1 MSDAEAVADGLR
13 RPVGR
18 AGGAL
23 PPAETAP
30 SSPAASLRRVVRS
43 RHRDRDFALRR
54 ALLVADLLGVTLALA
69 LALLIAGRRGA
80 PLADALWILPTLPL
94 WAFVFRAYG
103 LYRRPV
109 RRFEPTHL
117 DDAGSLLHAVVIGT
131 LGLWLAYRLAP
142 SQRLDFEEVVIF
154 GLLALPLVASLRV
167 ALRLV
172 NVRLK
177 GPERV
182 FAIAPPHDVLTLGR
196 KLRRHPEYEME
207 LVGAVTE
214 GSADGEGSGLSLAA
228 ELDAVEDLVGS
239 GQVDHV
245 IARLDADYL
254 PQQKLVDLMRACHR
268 EGVRF
273 GCFPGVHGLLVP
285 GVELNHIEAMGVLTC
300 HPPVLSPTSAIAKR
314 ALDLVLAAGLL
325 VVLSP
330 LLALAAL
337 AVALDS
343 RGGVL
348 YRQTRVGK
356 DGRRFEL
363 FKFRTMVP
371 GADTMDDELME
382 RSLDPDWLVM
392 EGDPRVTRVGR
403 FLRRNSIDELPQL
416 WNVLRGEMSMVGPR
430 PLSERDDGAVRGWR
444 RHRLDLVPGI
454 TGYWQVLGRND
465 IPFSEMLEVDYAYV
479 AGWSMWHDLKL
490 LVRTIPVVLR
500 RRGAN

>member
-1 MSDAEAVADGLR
+1 MTDAEAVADGLR
-13 RPVGR
+13 SPVGR
-18 AGGAL
+18 AAGAL
-23 PPAETAP
+23 PPAAEPAP
-30 SSPAASLRRVVRS
+30 SIPLAAPRRVVRT

-94 WAFVFRAYG
+94 WALVFRAYG

-109 RRFEPTHL
+109 RQFEPTHL
-117 DDAGSLLHAVVIGT
+117 DDAGSLLHALVIGT
-131 LGLWLAYRLAP
+131 LGLWLAYKLVPPQRLA
-142 SQRLDFEEVVIF
+142 FEEVVIF
-154 GLLALPLVASLRV
+154 GLLALPLVATLRV
-167 ALRLV
+167 ATRMV
-172 NVRLK
+172 NVRLN

-182 FAIAPPHDVLTLGR
+182 FAIAPPGDVMSLDR

-214 GSADGEGSGLSLAA
+214 GAGEGAGLSLAA

-245 IARLDADYL
+245 IVRLDAEYL
-254 PQQKLVDLMRACHR
+254 PQERVVELMRACHR
-268 EGVRF
+268 ESVRF
-273 GCFPGVHGLLVP
+273 GYFPGAQGLLPP
-285 GVELNHIEAMGVLTC
+285 GVDLNHLEGMGVLTC
-300 HPPVLSPTSAIAKR
+300 HPPVFSRTSALVKR
-314 ALDLVLAAGLL
+314 GLDLLVAATLL
-325 VVLSP
+325 VALAP
-330 LLALAAL
+330 LMALAAL

-343 RGGVL
+343 RGGII

-356 DGRRFEL
+356 DDRRFQL

-371 GADTMDDELME
+371 GADRMDDELMA
-382 RSLDPDWLVM
+382 RSVDPDWLVM
-392 EGDPRVTRVGR
+392 DSDPRVTRVGR

-430 PLSERDDGAVRGWR
+430 PLPERDDRNVHGRH

-479 AGWSMWHDLKL
+479 AGWSLWHDLKL